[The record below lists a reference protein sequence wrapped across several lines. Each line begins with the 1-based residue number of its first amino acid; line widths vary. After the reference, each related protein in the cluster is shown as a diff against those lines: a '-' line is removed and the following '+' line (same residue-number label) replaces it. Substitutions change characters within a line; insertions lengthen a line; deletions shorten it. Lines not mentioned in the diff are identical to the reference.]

1 MKMFAFY
8 DEATIETVSLIH
20 SGDSVMLDI
29 WYLAEGMCVF
39 FCKVDGPSHII
50 SARVVGRFIAFI
62 FIPISRG
69 AK

>member
-8 DEATIETVSLIH
+8 DEATMETVSLIH
-20 SGDSVMLDI
+20 SGDSLMLDI
-29 WYLAEGMCVF
+29 LDLAQGMCGFV
-39 FCKVDGPSHII
+39 CKVDGPSHII
-50 SARVVGRFIAFI
+50 SSRVVGRFIAFI